1 MNKRILV
8 LGGNGFVG
16 SQVVQEAL
24 KKGYEV
30 VVGCR
35 TPQDSRDFD
44 WVEIDALDEVSL
56 QKHIEDNDY
65 YAIVNCIGILFDNS
79 SKLRKLNKLFSGS
92 GNYAKGEME
101 NYENIIEGISMNIFN
116 NAKPSTKMVFM
127 SAAET
132 KWEASKVGRTF
143 EKIFIPSFLKEYLKR
158 KRIVDSAIKED
169 KRVKIFYPS
178 IVYQWKQVW
187 KIPVVMM
194 FRIGSLFLPIF
205 YNPIHVDKLSTRI
218 IQSIQ

>member
-1 MNKRILV
+1 MSKRILV
-8 LGGNGFVG
+8 LGGNGFIG
-16 SQVVQEAL
+16 SKVVQKAIDN
-24 KKGYEV
+24 GYEV

-35 TPQDSRDFD
+35 TPQESKDFD
-44 WVEIDALDEVSL
+44 WVKIDALDEVSL

-79 SKLRKLNKLFSGS
+79 SNLRKLNKLFSGS
-92 GNYAKGEME
+92 GNYAKKENE
-101 NYENIIEGISMNIFN
+101 NYKNIIEGISMNIFN
-116 NAKPSTKMVFM
+116 SAKPSTKMVFM

-132 KWEASKVGRTF
+132 KWEKSKIGRVF

-158 KRIVDSAIKED
+158 KRIVDSQIDGDE
-169 KRVKIFYPS
+169 RVKIFYPS

-194 FRIGSLFLPIF
+194 FRVGSLFLPIF
-205 YNPIHVDKLSTRI
+205 YNPIHVDKLSNRI